1 MFNTLK
7 ADWYFIIPATLLWL
21 AALIVTA
28 WDFIYLQKS
37 VFRFEFIKLI
47 GVSLILIGLALR
59 AAARKAL
66 SHHFSYALRIIDQH
80 ELVTTGIYRYIR
92 HPAYS
97 GDLLF
102 HYGVTLLFSSLY
114 GFMIMLLLIP
124 CFLYRIRVEENM
136 LIEQFGQEYL
146 EYMQTTKKLLPYLY

>member
-7 ADWYFIIPATLLWL
+7 ADWYFIIPATLIWL

-28 WDFIYLQKS
+28 WDFIYLQEAA
-37 VFRFEFIKLI
+37 FHLEFIKLI

-59 AAARKAL
+59 MAARKAL
-66 SHHFSYALRIIDQH
+66 GHHFSYALRIIDQH
-80 ELVTTGIYRYIR
+80 ELVTTGIYTYIR

-136 LIEQFGQEYL
+136 LSEQFGQEYL